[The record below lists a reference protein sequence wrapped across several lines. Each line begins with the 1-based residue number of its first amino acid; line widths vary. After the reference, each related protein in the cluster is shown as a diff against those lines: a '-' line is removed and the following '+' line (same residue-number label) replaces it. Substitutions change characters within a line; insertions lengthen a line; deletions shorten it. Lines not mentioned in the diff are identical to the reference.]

1 MIACSEKAYELMMSV
16 RERWQQKHP
25 EDELEC
31 RVKCSALPSVSMT
44 ETVTELTGSWFADR
58 DAILYFCASGIA
70 VRSIAPFIRHKAKD
84 PAVLVIDETGKF
96 CISLLSG
103 HLGGANALAEEVS
116 GLMADQGMIP
126 VITTATDR
134 EGRFAVDEFARKN
147 GLVLTDFQSA
157 KEISAAIL
165 HGEKILCECGYPVEG
180 EVPEELILER
190 SKKENRQE
198 KENCERDGSWGHEKP
213 ESDSTDRKT
222 EMLSGRKRILIS
234 DRIHTDTE
242 VTEKECCLQLL
253 PKNIVVGIGCRKG
266 TDRDAIWQAVTDHLQ
281 SLSLSEEALAGVAS
295 IDLKQEEEGILA
307 FCREKQI
314 PFMTYSAEQLQK
326 QMGSFTPSEF
336 VEKITG
342 VDNVCERSVV
352 AAGATLLSGKRAEN
366 GVTTAVG
373 EYQRSIVF

>member
-1 MIACSEKAYELMMSV
+1 MRAGMIACSEAAYDLMILV

-25 EDELEC
+25 EDELEYK
-31 RVKCSALPSVSMT
+31 VKCRALSSISMA
-44 ETVTELTGSWFADR
+44 ETVTELTGSWFPDK
-58 DAILYFCASGIA
+58 DAILFFCASGIA
-70 VRSIAPFIRHKAKD
+70 VRSIAPFLRHKAKD
-84 PAVLVIDETGKF
+84 PAILVIDETGRF

-103 HLGGANALAEEVS
+103 HLGGANTLAEEIS
-116 GLMADQGMIP
+116 GLMADKGMIP

-147 GLVLTDFQSA
+147 GLVLTDFQKA

-165 HGEKILCECGYPVEG
+165 QGEKIFFDCSYPVEG
-180 EVPEELILER
+180 EVPEELILEKSR
-190 SKKENRQE
+190 GKENGL
-198 KENCERDGSWGHEKP
+198 ERE
-213 ESDSTDRKT
+213 E
-222 EMLSGRKRILIS
+222 KRILIS
-234 DRIHTDTE
+234 DRVYTAAGAA
-242 VTEKECCLQLL
+242 KKGCCLQLL

-266 TDRDAIWQAVTDHLQ
+266 TDKEMIRQAVTAHLH
-281 SLSLSEEALAGVAS
+281 SLCLSEKAIAGVAS

-314 PFMTYSAEQLQK
+314 PFMTYSAKQLQI
-326 QMGSFTPSEF
+326 QMGSFTASDF
-336 VEKITG
+336 VEKVTG

-352 AAGATLLSGKRAEN
+352 ASGAALLSGKRAEN

>member
-1 MIACSEKAYELMMSV
+1 MKAGMIACSEKAYDLMLLV

-25 EDELEC
+25 EDELEWK
-31 RVKCSALPSVSMT
+31 VKCSALSSVSME
-44 ETVTELTGSWFADR
+44 ETVTELTGNWFSDR

-84 PAVLVIDETGKF
+84 PAILVIDETGKF

-103 HLGGANALAEEVS
+103 HLGGANELARELA
-116 GLMADQGMIP
+116 GMMADKGM
-126 VITTATDR
+126 ITTATDR

-147 GLVLTDFQSA
+147 GLVLTDFQKA

-165 HGEKILCECGYPVEG
+165 HGEKILFTCGYPVEG
-180 EVPEELILER
+180 EVPEELILE
-190 SKKENRQE
+190 KNRGNDREQE
-198 KENCERDGSWGHEKP
+198 KKSCERI
-213 ESDSTDRKT
+213 
-222 EMLSGRKRILIS
+222 RKRILIS
-234 DRIHTDTE
+234 DRISASAETQQ
-242 VTEKECCLQLL
+242 ECCLQLL

-266 TDRDAIWQAVTDHLQ
+266 TGKETIRQAVTAHLY
-281 SLSLSEEALAGVAS
+281 SLCLSEEALAGVAS

-326 QMGSFTPSEF
+326 QMGSFTPSDF
-336 VEKITG
+336 VEKVTG

-366 GVTTAVG
+366 GVTTAIG